1 MFYVGLPSKNFT
13 LLLIMGCLNG
23 FFILGVF
30 SIAFEMAVHVAKPY
44 NVGEATN
51 CSFINA
57 MSNFVGFILVLG
69 LTPLL
74 SQREINDVF
83 ITTIILLVIL
93 AISFVLI
100 LLS

>member
-1 MFYVGLPSKNFT
+1 MISKNFT

-23 FFILGVF
+23 FFNLGVF
-30 SIAFEMAVHVAKPY
+30 SIAFEMAVFVAKPY

-51 CSFINA
+51 CGFINA

-74 SQREINDVF
+74 NINDQYDVF
-83 ITTIILLVIL
+83 ITTIILLVVL
-93 AISFVLI
+93 AISLVLI